1 MLFSIGAILC
11 LIYAWYEHSR
21 WASAKAEEIKE
32 LKADKEWWKAKTK
45 EGIALA
51 DDSQR
56 STKEYLRSKGL

>member
-1 MLFSIGAILC
+1 MIELGVIAC
-11 LIYAWYEHSR
+11 LVYAAYLHWKEVS
-21 WASAKAEEIKE
+21 E

-45 EGIALA
+45 EAIALA